1 MGYSSYPNQKHEC
14 EEQSMTTMTMEKQKV
29 IVNNPW
35 NTERKEFPYLN
46 TLEDMEASE
55 LFEEFQERIR
65 EWKRTRYYMDLRTC
79 AGEFRTVARE
89 NGYNLSADAAVMFI
103 DIYWELV

>member
-1 MGYSSYPNQKHEC
+1 
-14 EEQSMTTMTMEKQKV
+14 MTTMTMASNKV

-35 NTERKEFPYLN
+35 NTEHKEFPYLN
-46 TLEDMEASE
+46 TLEDMESSE

-65 EWKRTRYYMDLRTC
+65 EWKRTRCYMDLRTC
-79 AGEFRTVARE
+79 AGDFRTVARQH
-89 NGYNLSADAAVMFI
+89 GYNLSADAAAMFI

>member
-1 MGYSSYPNQKHEC
+1 
-14 EEQSMTTMTMEKQKV
+14 MTTMTREKQKV

-65 EWKRTRYYMDLRTC
+65 EWKRTRYYMDLHTC
-79 AGEFRTVARE
+79 ACEFRTVARE
-89 NGYNLSADAAVMFI
+89 NGYNLAPDAASMFI

>member
-1 MGYSSYPNQKHEC
+1 
-14 EEQSMTTMTMEKQKV
+14 MTTMTMEKQKV

-79 AGEFRTVARE
+79 AVEFRTVARE

>member
-1 MGYSSYPNQKHEC
+1 MN
-14 EEQSMTTMTMEKQKV
+14 MTTMTMEKQKV

-65 EWKRTRYYMDLRTC
+65 EWKRTRYYMDLGTC
-79 AGEFRTVARE
+79 ACEFRTIARQ
-89 NGYNLSADAAVMFI
+89 NGYNLSADAAMMFI

>member
-1 MGYSSYPNQKHEC
+1 MN
-14 EEQSMTTMTMEKQKV
+14 MTTMTMEKQKV

-55 LFEEFQERIR
+55 LFEEFQESGSPHMCRRVPHSRKR
-65 EWKRTRYYMDLRTC
+65 ERLQP
-79 AGEFRTVARE
+79 F
-89 NGYNLSADAAVMFI
+89 S
-103 DIYWELV
+103 